1 MLRKG
6 PRQRESLSFDPQR
19 PPAIPDVTD
28 LTLLGGG
35 GSATVY
41 QGTEPAMRRKVAV
54 KVVHALMSDAGE
66 RQVFARECELAGHL
80 GEHPYAADVY
90 RCGFASDRPY
100 LVMRYYARGSLAAM
114 LSPGQQLPV
123 GEAVTLC
130 AQVATALQFAHDR
143 GILHRDVKPENILCD
158 GFGRPV
164 LADFGIATERD
175 TVTMT
180 LRHVMTPAYAPPEV
194 LRDGGGW
201 PYSDVWSLAATL
213 YALLAGHPPFYDQ
226 RQGDLRAN
234 MQALTGPLPP
244 IRRPGVS
251 GHLLQTLARALIGEP
266 DGRTGSPRR
275 LADELNADLHQLGL
289 PPVQVREE
297 PWLSSG
303 PGPGPGSRP
312 RRPPEPARSAVPS
325 PGTTLPPR
333 DDYLGPQHA
342 TTGPPA
348 DPAVTGFLSTSQAFR
363 VQDPVPPARRRSRPA
378 LATAGAVLLI
388 IIGGL
393 AYLLTSSP
401 HRAGSASGPASS
413 AQNAARTPAASASGT
428 ATGDSSRG
436 TVPPPPGDV
445 TAVLV
450 SGSAVRISWKNTE
463 PVSKYPS
470 VVISPGVGQGLST
483 RPFANQSPQVFT
495 GLVPGKPYC
504 FAVGYVYSITGEKA
518 RTSYSTVTSRA
529 CVNGGAPE
537 TGQAVSG

>member
-1 MLRKG
+1 
-6 PRQRESLSFDPQR
+6 
-19 PPAIPDVTD
+19 VTE

-90 RCGFASDRPY
+90 RSGFADDRPY
-100 LVMRYYARGSLAAM
+100 LVMRYYARGSLAAT
-114 LSPGQQLPV
+114 LSPGQLLPV
-123 GEAVTLC
+123 GEAVTFC

-175 TVTMT
+175 AVTMT
-180 LRHVMTPAYAPPEV
+180 LRHAMTPAYAPPEV

-213 YALLAGHPPFYDQ
+213 YALLAGHPPFYD
-226 RQGDLRAN
+226 RREGDPRAN

-244 IRRPGVS
+244 IHRPGLS

-289 PPVQVREE
+289 PPVQVRVDAREE
-297 PWLSSG
+297 PWLPGG
-303 PGPGPGSRP
+303 PGPVPTSSPVPAPGPGSRP
-312 RRPPEPARSAVPS
+312 GFRRPPEPTRPATPS

-333 DDYLGPQHA
+333 GDYLVPQHA
-342 TTGPPA
+342 TTGPAA
-348 DPAVTGFLSTSQAFR
+348 DPAVTGFLSTNEAFR
-363 VQDPVPPARRRSRPA
+363 VQDPAPPARRLRSRPA
-378 LATAGAVLLI
+378 LAAAGAVLLI
-388 IIGGL
+388 VIGGL
-393 AYLLTSSP
+393 AYLLTGSP
-401 HRAGSASGPASS
+401 HRARSASGPASS
-413 AQNAARTPAASASGT
+413 AQSPAGTPSAGGT
-428 ATGDSSRG
+428 ATTDSSPG
-436 TVPPPPGDV
+436 TAPPPPADV

-450 SGSAVRISWKNTE
+450 SGSSVRISWKNTE
-463 PVSKYPS
+463 PAGKYPS
-470 VVISPGVGQGLST
+470 VVISPGTGQGLST
-483 RPFANQSPQVFT
+483 RPFTNQSPQVFT

-529 CVNGGAPE
+529 CVNGGVPE